1 MTPFCTLAQ
10 ATSVAFQST
19 TGPAMLNQ
27 LVLFVFVV
35 VVFYLLMVRP
45 QQKKHREHQR
55 LLQDLKAGSKVL
67 TNSGIH
73 GLIANVKDKT
83 VVLKVA
89 DNVKIEFE
97 KSSIIAVVDTTA
109 GQASQGKIPD

>member
-1 MTPFCTLAQ
+1 MTPLCTLVR
-10 ATSVAFQST
+10 TTGVVSQST

-27 LVLFVFVV
+27 LVLFVFVI

-45 QQKKHREHQR
+45 QQKKQREHQR
-55 LLQDLKAGSKVL
+55 LLQGLKAGSKVI

-73 GLIANVKDKT
+73 GLISNVKDKT
-83 VVLKVA
+83 VILKVS

-97 KSSIIAVVDTTA
+97 KSSIIAVADTTA
-109 GQASQGKIPD
+109 GPS

>member
-1 MTPFCTLAQ
+1 MIPFCTLAQ
-10 ATSVAFQST
+10 AAGVASQAN

-27 LVLFVFVV
+27 LVLFLFVV
-35 VVFYLLMVRP
+35 VIFYLLMVRP

-55 LLQDLKAGSKVL
+55 LLRSLKSGNKVI

-73 GLIANVKDKT
+73 GLISNVKDKT
-83 VVLKVA
+83 VILKVS

-97 KSSIIAVVDTTA
+97 KSSIIEVA
-109 GQASQGKIPD
+109 QAQPPDQPS

>member
-1 MTPFCTLAQ
+1 
-10 ATSVAFQST
+10 
-19 TGPAMLNQ
+19 MLNQ